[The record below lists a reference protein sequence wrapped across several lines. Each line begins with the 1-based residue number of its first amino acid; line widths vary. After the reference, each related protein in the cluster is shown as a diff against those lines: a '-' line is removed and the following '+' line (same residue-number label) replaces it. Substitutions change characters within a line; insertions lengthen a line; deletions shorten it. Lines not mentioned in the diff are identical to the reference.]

1 MREYFCI
8 CNKKFIVLDENE
20 ERCVLASGS
29 REDPK
34 IKELIRVLIEW
45 INDELADQRIIVK
58 DIEEDLFDG
67 QVLQKLI
74 GMFLREL
81 KTQVL

>member
-1 MREYFCI
+1 M
-8 CNKKFIVLDENE
+8 
-20 ERCVLASGS
+20 ASGS

-74 GMFLREL
+74 GKFLFIL
-81 KTQVL
+81 KLQHMQFKKNYRYFYFAMQKS